1 MLASLRD
8 LRSTF
13 FVRPGARARATP
25 AALRR
30 RLPVCLLYS
39 VCLLRLALVLL
50 VVTLPAHASL
60 VRLTCC
66 CSVRFPCH
74 SGASAFGPGAGL
86 LRCKVCAVRVP
97 RIISLPVLASV
108 CLTVAA
114 AIRCCW
120 CSLTVSA
127 SNRCCWCSRPIFVRP
142 TLWLLLTC
150 AFVFACHVRVSLLV
164 PRRCWLLLV
173 CGSCVR
179 GGYVVGVV
187 VRFDLN
193 VCASAC
199 VAVRAAVRTVAGAPF
214 LPLPSVRV
222 RMDYVHARVV
232 RYCDSR
238 FFGALVFFISPYGQ
252 AYGVLASR
260 IRNTYNFPPCK
271 TL

>member
-30 RLPVCLLYS
+30 RLPVCLLHS

-60 VRLTCC
+60 VRLTC

-127 SNRCCWCSRPIFVRP
+127 ADRCCWCSRPIFVRP
-142 TLWLLLTC
+142 TVWLLLTC

-187 VRFDLN
+187 VRFDLD